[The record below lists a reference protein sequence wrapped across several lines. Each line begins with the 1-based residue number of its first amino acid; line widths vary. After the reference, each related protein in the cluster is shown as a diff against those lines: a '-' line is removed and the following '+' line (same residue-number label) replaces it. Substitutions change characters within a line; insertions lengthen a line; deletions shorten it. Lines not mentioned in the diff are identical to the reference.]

1 MSFFGVGNPFST
13 PVGQKIEQ
21 ATDGSLPS
29 ENWALNM
36 EICDIVNSTADG
48 PKDAIKAIR
57 KRLTQSA
64 GKNYTIVMHTLT
76 VLETCVKNCGKSF
89 HVQACNKEFISE
101 LVKLIGPKNDP
112 PTVVQEKVLSLIQC
126 WADAFQN
133 QPDLQGVVQVYT
145 ELRTKGV
152 EFPMTDLD
160 AMAPIFTP
168 QRSVPDSGEPMI
180 GSPQRS
186 AMPQTSPSRPNQEQ
200 ISGTTRVAELIGR
213 LAGESPLTGEL
224 LHANDRLNNLL
235 LRHGRF
241 INNRNAA
248 TGGATPSAI
257 LGAAMGVPGSNAPTS
272 PKKPDDDA
280 LIDLSDDV
288 PDIAKL
294 IATNMPNR
302 KVVIAGA
309 AFIFMYLLTE
319 DRKSRKRRW
328 WKTNLYKRRS
338 SLLVELKSQH
348 ISGQYKN
355 FTRMSPTDFEYL
367 LTIIAPKISRQD
379 TIMRSAISPQ
389 DRLALT
395 LRFLATGDSFTS
407 LQYTFR
413 ISKQSMSCIVPE
425 VCEAII
431 KALKENIKVSF
442 TYFYLFIK
450 ITN

>member
-1 MSFFGVGNPFST
+1 
-13 PVGQKIEQ
+13 
-21 ATDGSLPS
+21 
-29 ENWALNM
+29 
-36 EICDIVNSTADG
+36 
-48 PKDAIKAIR
+48 
-57 KRLTQSA
+57 
-64 GKNYTIVMHTLT
+64 
-76 VLETCVKNCGKSF
+76 
-89 HVQACNKEFISE
+89 
-101 LVKLIGPKNDP
+101 
-112 PTVVQEKVLSLIQC
+112 
-126 WADAFQN
+126 
-133 QPDLQGVVQVYT
+133 
-145 ELRTKGV
+145 
-152 EFPMTDLD
+152 
-160 AMAPIFTP
+160 
-168 QRSVPDSGEPMI
+168 
-180 GSPQRS
+180 
-186 AMPQTSPSRPNQEQ
+186 
-200 ISGTTRVAELIGR
+200 
-213 LAGESPLTGEL
+213 
-224 LHANDRLNNLL
+224 
-235 LRHGRF
+235 
-241 INNRNAA
+241 
-248 TGGATPSAI
+248 
-257 LGAAMGVPGSNAPTS
+257 
-272 PKKPDDDA
+272 
-280 LIDLSDDV
+280 
-288 PDIAKL
+288 
-294 IATNMPNR
+294 MPNR

-395 LRFLATGDSFTS
+395 LRFLATGDSYTS